1 VRRRLVLSYLS
12 LTLFVLLALGL
23 PLGLTFANAERRRLV
38 SDVQHDAFALALRAD
53 EFVHDTVAD
62 ASAPLTIPGL
72 TRVVK
77 HYEHNVGGRVV
88 VLDISGGVVAD
99 TATPAGQAV
108 PKRAADALRRDPEI
122 AAALRG
128 HEATVERSVAA
139 GDTLVVAVPIVS
151 DGRTDGAVM
160 IAYPLTTLDAR
171 IERNRLLLLAL
182 SGVIA
187 LVVLL
192 VSVLLARSFTKPLAE
207 LDEAAA
213 RLGEGDLRVRVPVP
227 DDPPELSGLA
237 RSFNATA
244 VRLEAL
250 LRSQQAFV
258 ADASHQ
264 LRTPL
269 AALRL
274 RLENLEAEG
283 AHGEADDLE
292 RALTEVRRLSQLV
305 DSLLLLARAE
315 QSVPATVD
323 LDLASLVEGRV
334 DAWFAL
340 AAERDVAIETN
351 VASVAI
357 LGTPGRLE
365 QVLDNLLNNALEV
378 APGGTAVR
386 VDASRQGDIVELD
399 VCDAGPGMSEEQRA
413 RAFDRFWRA
422 SPGRRDRGGFGL
434 GLAIVRQLVTADG
447 GSVELDVAPEGG
459 LAVRLTL
466 RAGDLRRARRTNPT
480 NPVGAVLV
488 DAGSGGAK

>member
-1 VRRRLVLSYLS
+1 
-12 LTLFVLLALGL
+12 
-23 PLGLTFANAERRRLV
+23 
-38 SDVQHDAFALALRAD
+38 
-53 EFVHDTVAD
+53 
-62 ASAPLTIPGL
+62 
-72 TRVVK
+72 
-77 HYEHNVGGRVV
+77 
-88 VLDISGGVVAD
+88 
-99 TATPAGQAV
+99 
-108 PKRAADALRRDPEI
+108 
-122 AAALRG
+122 
-128 HEATVERSVAA
+128 
-139 GDTLVVAVPIVS
+139 
-151 DGRTDGAVM
+151 M
-160 IAYPLTTLDAR
+160 ITYPLSTLDAR
-171 IERNRLLLLAL
+171 IERNWLLLLAL

-323 LDLASLVEGRV
+323 LDLAAVVEGRV
-334 DAWFAL
+334 DAWYAL
-340 AAERDVAIETN
+340 AAERDIAIEAN
-351 VASVAI
+351 IAPVAV

-365 QVLDNLLNNALEV
+365 QVLDNLLNNAFEV

-386 VDASRQGDIVELD
+386 VEARRRGDLVEID
-399 VCDAGPGMSEEQRA
+399 VCDAGPGMSEDQRA
-413 RAFDRFWRA
+413 RRVRPLLARVPGPARPRRLRARARDRAPARDG
-422 SPGRRDRGGFGL
+422 GRRDG
-434 GLAIVRQLVTADG
+434 
-447 GSVELDVAPEGG
+447 
-459 LAVRLTL
+459 
-466 RAGDLRRARRTNPT
+466 RARRRPRRRPGRPAHVARGRPAAGAACERRGGAGRGTRRRGSHHDE
-480 NPVGAVLV
+480 VGAT
-488 DAGSGGAK
+488 K